1 MVPSAFRVSH
11 ARPATSTPG
20 AGDLG
25 GASIVRPAA
34 TVADGEGVNWRMRDR
49 KWCALLSG
57 QTSSVLRGWS
67 AWPWKAVDH
76 TPFVSL
82 SGTIF
87 VAGGSR

>member
-25 GASIVRPAA
+25 GASLVRPAA
-34 TVADGEGVNWRMRDR
+34 TVVDGEGVHWCMRNR
-49 KWCALLSG
+49 KWCALHSG
-57 QTSSVLRGWS
+57 QASSVLRGWS
-67 AWPWKAVDH
+67 AWKGVGHA
-76 TPFVSL
+76 PFISL

>member
-1 MVPSAFRVSH
+1 MVPSAFRVSP

-20 AGDLG
+20 AVDLG

-34 TVADGEGVNWRMRDR
+34 TVVDGEGVHWRMRDR
-49 KWCALLSG
+49 KLWPLLSG
-57 QTSSVLRGWS
+57 QASSVLRGWS
-67 AWPWKAVDH
+67 AWKGVGHA
-76 TPFVSL
+76 PFISL